1 MIKKFLNNIRITLR
15 GMKLLYHIERL
26 YTIIYIIESILK
38 PINVYVNI
46 YMMARIIDLI
56 STHTEYSILFQNI
69 IIIVLLNFII
79 SISQSAIS
87 RLRMYHMEQLI
98 KNEKSFFAEKTM
110 KLKYPYIEDAN
121 ITFLRNKIENESRSG
136 YNMFYLNVF
145 IGRVITSLSNFVYSF
160 SLSVTLLLNRNMSLW
175 LRILILLILAGCIY
189 VNFWTAKHSNKIT
202 RGMFQEMVPHN
213 TLLNFYGRYMDNY
226 NAGKDIRLYHLQSF
240 ILDINKKAYD
250 GMNTISAKARDNGL
264 KYSLLNS
271 VMNNLLKV
279 SIYVIVLYLC
289 VYGNLSVGAITKY
302 VASISL
308 FVKSIG
314 DIVNSVQSLFNNNKY
329 LQTYFEYMDLS
340 ESDTDSGNIAINSKE
355 FNLEFMNV
363 SFRYPNEKD
372 FVLKDISFKI
382 NNGETVALVG
392 ENGCGK
398 TTLIKLICRFYEP
411 QQGKIL
417 LNGKDIKQ
425 YDYAEYI
432 GILSSV
438 FQDFPIFGFTLA
450 QNIALC
456 DKPDMNRVEEAIDKV
471 ELTSYKNKLEKGL
484 DTYLKNEYE
493 SGYEI
498 SGGESQ
504 KVALARALYKQ
515 CSAMLLD
522 EPTSALDPQAEYD
535 VIYNMKK
542 NLDGLTGLFV
552 SHRLGACKF
561 SDKILV
567 LDKGRLV
574 QEGEHNTLV
583 KDSNGKYYRLW
594 AAQAQYYVN

>member
-1 MIKKFLNNIRITLR
+1 MLKKFLNNISITLR
-15 GMKLLYHIERL
+15 GVKLLYQIEHL
-26 YTIIYIIESILK
+26 YTTIYIIESILK
-38 PINVYVNI
+38 PINVYINI
-46 YMMARIIDLI
+46 FMMARIIDLI
-56 STHTEYSILFQNI
+56 STHSGYPILFLNI
-69 IIIVLLNFII
+69 IVIVSLNFII
-79 SISQSAIS
+79 SISLSAIS
-87 RLRMYHMEQLI
+87 RLRVYHMEQLN
-98 KNEKSFFAEKTM
+98 KNERCFFAEKTM

-121 ITFLRNKIENESRSG
+121 ITFLRNKIENESHSG
-136 YNMFYLNVF
+136 YNIFYLNVF
-145 IGRVITSLSNFVYSF
+145 IGRVLTSLSNFVYSF
-160 SLSVTLLLNRNMSLW
+160 SLSVSLFLSRNMSLW
-175 LRILILLILAGCIY
+175 LRILILLIIAGAVF
-189 VNFWTAKHSNKIT
+189 VNFWAAKHSNKIT
-202 RGMFQEMVPHN
+202 SGMFQEMVPYN
-213 TLLNFYGRYMDNY
+213 TLLNFYGRYMDDY

-240 ILDINKKAYD
+240 ILDINKKAHD
-250 GMNTISAKARDNGL
+250 GMNTISAKARDEGL
-264 KYSLLNS
+264 KYSLSNS
-271 VMNNLLKV
+271 IMNDLLKI

-289 VYGNLSVGAITKY
+289 VYGDLSVGAITKY
-302 VASISL
+302 VTSISL

-314 DIVNSVQSLFNNNKY
+314 DVVNSMQSLFNNNKY
-329 LQTYFEYMDLS
+329 LQTYFEYIDLP
-340 ESDTDSGNIAINSKE
+340 ESDTDSGTVAINSKE
-355 FNLEFMNV
+355 FNLEFKHV

-372 FVLKDISFKI
+372 FVLKDISFHI

-411 QQGKIL
+411 QHGEIL

-425 YDYAEYI
+425 YDYAEYM

-438 FQDFPIFGFTLA
+438 FQDFSIFGFTLA

-456 DKPDMNRVEEAIDKV
+456 DKPDINRVEETIDKV
-471 ELTSYKNKLEKGL
+471 ELTSCKNKLEKGL

-515 CSAMLLD
+515 GKAMLLD

-535 VIYNMKK
+535 VFYNMKK
-542 NLDGLTGLFV
+542 NLDGLTGFFV

-583 KDSNGKYYRLW
+583 KDLNGKYYSLW